1 MKLDC
6 RSSLR
11 SRRCAHAMALA
22 VLLSCTAVT
31 TATALYA
38 APQHEAPSSGEARED
53 EEAHETPFQTAAKL
67 ANFAIL
73 VGVLVYF
80 LKTPVTAYLTGRSTQ
95 IRQDLVT
102 AAEMRAAAT
111 TQLAEIERK
120 LLTLPAEIEALKVQG
135 AQDLRAEQ
143 ARIAQAAELERERLL
158 QQTRREI
165 DMRLRVA
172 RRELTE
178 LAAQLAV
185 TVASQRIQ
193 RVITTEDQLRLVDRY
208 TGQLQA
214 DAVASSGPSSERDG
228 R

>member
-6 RSSLR
+6 RYSQTTG
-11 SRRCAHAMALA
+11 RRARAFALA
-22 VLLSCTAVT
+22 VMLAWAVV
-31 TATALYA
+31 ATASVSYA
-38 APQHEAPSSGEARED
+38 APQHDAPAGAGVTK
-53 EEAHETPFQTAAKL
+53 EEAHETPLQTVAKL

-80 LKTPVTAYLTGRSTQ
+80 LKTPVTAYLTGRRAQ

-102 AAEMRAAAT
+102 AAETAATAT

-120 LLTLPAEIEALKVQG
+120 LLTLPAEIEALKAQG
-135 AQDLRAEQ
+135 AEDLRAEQ
-143 ARIAQAAELERERLL
+143 ARIAEAAVLERERLL

-165 DMRLRVA
+165 EMRLRVA

-178 LAAQLAV
+178 LAAELAV
-185 TVASQRIQ
+185 SVAGQRIE
-193 RVITTEDQLRLVDRY
+193 RTITPEDQLRLVDRY

-214 DAVASSGPSSERDG
+214 GAAPISGPTSGKDAR
-228 R
+228 